1 MAVPERKA
9 APQGTGGWSELL
21 SGRNGLRSLALAGG
35 VAVHAINVYMVTTVL
50 PSAVQDIGGLQWYAW
65 NMTLFVAASIFGSA
79 VTPRVLSG
87 IGARRALLWAL
98 ALFALGSAGC
108 ALAPSMPWM
117 LAGRSVQGLGGGLLL
132 GLSYSA
138 VRLVFEERLWSRAM
152 VLVSSMWGVATLAG
166 PAIGG
171 FFAEAGF
178 WRGAFWA
185 MVPISGALAV
195 LVATQVGAAAGT
207 GSRAAGAP
215 FGRIAVLVL
224 TVLMVSVG
232 SLSSA
237 WYWNAAGILGGALVT
252 VAVARADRKAQ
263 RRLLPAGSYEP
274 GSALASLYACIALL
288 SIGVCTEI
296 YIPYFLQ
303 TIHGQ
308 SPLLAGYWMVL
319 MSAGWTAGSFM
330 SSGRPRALADRY
342 MRAGP
347 WVSAAGLVVLGGM
360 MPTGSGGAIVWLMT
374 VPLFLVGLGVGV
386 CWPNMLT
393 RIFKAAP
400 AGQENIASAAITTL
414 QLYAI
419 ALGSSLAGLVAN
431 LGGLADPGGAE
442 GARQAAV
449 ALFMVFACAPAAAGM
464 MSGEA
469 RRAAGA

>member
-1 MAVPERKA
+1 MNHRK
-9 APQGTGGWSELL
+9 GGWSELL

-35 VAVHAINVYMVTTVL
+35 VALHASNVYMVTTIL
-50 PSAVQDIGGLQWYAW
+50 PSAVRDIGGLAYYAW

-79 VTPRVLSG
+79 VTPRLLSG
-87 IGARRALLWAL
+87 MGPRPALLWAI
-98 ALFALGSAGC
+98 FIFVLGSGAC

-132 GLSYSA
+132 GLSYSC
-138 VRLVFEERLWSRAM
+138 VRLLFEERLWSRAM

-171 FFAEAGF
+171 IFAEVGY

-185 MVPISGALAV
+185 MLPLSAGLAALVIS
-195 LVATQVGAAAGT
+195 QVCASQRASSKPAA
-207 GSRAAGAP
+207 AP
-215 FGRIAVLVL
+215 FGKIAGLVI
-224 TVLMVSVG
+224 TVLLVSVG
-232 SLSSA
+232 SLSPQ
-237 WYWNAAGILGGALVT
+237 WHWNLLSIVT
-252 VAVARADRKAQ
+252 GTVLTVLIARADRNAHS
-263 RRLLPAGSYEP
+263 RLLPQGSYKR
-274 GSALASLYACIALL
+274 GSALASLYACIAFL

-319 MSAGWTAGSFM
+319 MSAGWTAGSFI
-330 SSGRPRALADRY
+330 SSGRPKPVADRL
-342 MRAGP
+342 MLIGP
-347 WVSAAGLVVLGGM
+347 WVSAVGLLALGLM
-360 MPTGSGGAIVWLMT
+360 MPLGSGGTIVWAMIG
-374 VPLFLVGLGVGV
+374 PLFLVGIGIGF

-431 LGGLADPGGAE
+431 LAGLADPGGEA
-442 GARQAAV
+442 GARQAAY
-449 ALFMVFACAPAAAGM
+449 ALFFVFALAPAAAGL
-464 MSGEA
+464 MSGGA

>member
-1 MAVPERKA
+1 MTTQR
-9 APQGTGGWSELL
+9 GGWSELL

-35 VAVHAINVYMVTTVL
+35 VAVHAINVYMVTTIL
-50 PSAVQDIGGLQWYAW
+50 PSAVRDIGGLAYYAW

-79 VTPRVLSG
+79 ITPRLLSSM
-87 IGARRALLWAL
+87 APRVALLWAI
-98 ALFALGSAGC
+98 AIFAAGSAAC
-108 ALAPSMPWM
+108 AVAPSMPWM

-132 GLSYSA
+132 GLSYSC
-138 VRLVFEERLWSRAM
+138 VRLLFEERLWSRAM

-171 FFAEAGF
+171 VFAQAGQ

-185 MVPISGALAV
+185 MLPISAGLAALV
-195 LVATQVGAAAGT
+195 ITQVPATRSGSDKAAAT
-207 GSRAAGAP
+207 P
-215 FGRIAVLVL
+215 FGKIAVLVL
-224 TVLMVSVG
+224 TVMLVSVG
-232 SLSSA
+232 SLSPD
-237 WYWNAAGILGGALVT
+237 WHWNVMAILAGVILT
-252 VAVARADRKAQ
+252 VAVARADRHAQ
-263 RRLLPAGSYEP
+263 RRLMPAGSYAR

-308 SPLLAGYWMVL
+308 SPLRAGYWMVL
-319 MSAGWTAGSFM
+319 MSAGWTAGSFA
-330 SSGRPRALADRY
+330 SSGRNKAVADTL
-342 MRAGP
+342 MLIGP
-347 WVSAAGLVVLGGM
+347 WLSAAGLAALGFM
-360 MPTGSGGAIVWLMT
+360 MPYGAGGTIVWAM
-374 VPLFLVGLGVGV
+374 VAPLFVVGLGVGL

-431 LGGLADPGGAE
+431 LAGLAEPGGEE
-442 GARQAAV
+442 GARQAAY
-449 ALFMVFACAPAAAGM
+449 ALFLVFALAPAAAGA
-464 MSGEA
+464 MSGGA
-469 RRAAGA
+469 RRAQGA

>member
-1 MAVPERKA
+1 MTHR
-9 APQGTGGWSELL
+9 TGGWSELL

-35 VAVHAINVYMVTTVL
+35 VALHASNVYMVTTIL
-50 PSAVQDIGGLQWYAW
+50 PSAVRDIGGLAYYAW

-79 VTPRVLSG
+79 VTPRLLSG
-87 IGARRALLWAL
+87 MGPRPALLWAIVI
-98 ALFALGSAGC
+98 FVLGSGAC
-108 ALAPSMPWM
+108 ALAPNMPWM
-117 LAGRSVQGLGGGLLL
+117 LVGRSVQGLGGGLLL
-132 GLSYSA
+132 GLSYSC
-138 VRLVFEERLWSRAM
+138 VRLLFEERLWSRAM

-171 FFAEAGF
+171 IFAEIGY

-185 MVPISGALAV
+185 MLPLSAGLAALVIS
-195 LVATQVGAAAGT
+195 QVSASQRGSNRPAA
-207 GSRAAGAP
+207 AP
-215 FGRIAVLVL
+215 FGKIAGLVI
-224 TVLMVSVG
+224 TVLLVSVG
-232 SLSSA
+232 SLSPQ
-237 WYWNAAGILGGALVT
+237 WHWNLLSIVIGT
-252 VAVARADRKAQ
+252 VLTVLIARADRDAQ
-263 RRLLPAGSYEP
+263 RPLLPQGSYKP
-274 GSALASLYACIALL
+274 GSALASLYVCIALL

-330 SSGRPRALADRY
+330 SSGRRKPMADRL
-342 MRAGP
+342 MFIGP
-347 WVSAAGLVVLGGM
+347 WVSAAGLLALGLL
-360 MPTGSGGAIVWLMT
+360 MPIGSGGAIVWAMIG
-374 VPLFLVGLGVGV
+374 PLFLVGVGIGF

-431 LGGLADPGGAE
+431 LAGLADPGGEE
-442 GARQAAV
+442 GARQAAY
-449 ALFMVFACAPAAAGM
+449 ALFFVFALAPAAAGL
-464 MSGEA
+464 MSGGA
-469 RRAAGA
+469 RRATGA